1 MARIR
6 TIKPEFFTSES
17 ILELEPIAR
26 LFFISLWCE
35 SDRDGKLAWKPRTLK
50 YRYLPADDIDINC
63 IAEQL
68 IEQDLIS
75 VYEVEGKKYC
85 RIINFNSH
93 QVINNREKESIIPDA
108 STTRES
114 RVKAEGRERKEGK
127 EGKGSTEEEESKST
141 KADHIP
147 YSRVAELYNEVCT
160 NLPKILNPEKLNEK
174 RKRAI
179 KKFWN
184 HQEPENR
191 NSPFFAEYFRLAN
204 QDQFFCGYNNNSDH
218 SNWRADIEFLMRVE
232 TYDKFMERQ
241 ECLN

>member
-50 YRYLPADDIDINC
+50 YRYLPADNVDING

-68 IEQDLIS
+68 IEQDLIN

-93 QVINNREKESIIPDA
+93 QVINNREKESVIPDA

-114 RVKAEGRERKEGK
+114 RVKAEGREGREGK
-127 EGKGSTEEEESKST
+127 ERKGSTEEEKPQST
-141 KADHIP
+141 KADPIP
-147 YSRVAELYNEVCT
+147 YKKIAELYNEVCT
-160 NLPKILNPEKLNEK
+160 NLPKVLKPENLNDK

-184 HQEPENR
+184 NDKENQ
-191 NSPFFAEYFRLAN
+191 NSDFFANYFYLAN
-204 QDQFFCGYNNNSDH
+204 QDSFFCGFNNNDSH
-218 SNWRADIEFLMRVE
+218 SNWKADIEFLMRVD

-241 ECLN
+241 HA